1 MALDRGTVGRM
12 AALARIQIAPEELDG
27 LAVELGGILSWV
39 EALAE
44 VDTDGVE
51 EMTGVGR
58 SSAPWRADEPDDGGY
73 PERVLANA
81 PERVGGFFAVPKVV
95 E

>member
-12 AALARIQIAPEELDG
+12 AVLARIEIAPEELDG
-27 LAVELGGILSWV
+27 LAAELGDILSWV

-44 VDTDGVE
+44 VDTNGIA
-51 EMTGVGR
+51 EMTGGGR
-58 SSAPWRADEPDDGGY
+58 PCAPWRADEADDGGY
-73 PERVLANA
+73 PDRVLANA
-81 PERVGGFFAVPKVV
+81 PEMVGSFFAVPKVV